1 MTDLISSSSLYPKRS
16 TSRMTTAYAYE
27 LDDDL
32 LRRRVEVLERRY
44 GGRERAH
51 SAATLIQRTF
61 RDWALNRRF
70 QAMMNTQN
78 HSSRESQL
86 YSHKSVGAL
95 PSTGRHYLIA
105 PPLQRIAPPLAVDSP
120 RSRSVTASRVNTRY
134 TPSTSLLAQLRADRG
149 IPCTPPTTL
158 LDDKS
163 RMRSGTRSPPSPAP
177 TSRQR
182 TGGSNMI
189 ESLMSPRLVTRR
201 LVGLSPS
208 ERPSPSHPSHSPSP
222 LLMSPVD
229 PLSPSS
235 GCPSSLVWVPRVSV
249 PYPYHGYGEMN
260 RREGRDG
267 IQGVPPPPPPPALI
281 VGGGLM
287 RGYGG
292 ERTDRSDRMDRHHT
306 PPTHSTH
313 SNSLSRM
320 DKRER
325 RERHE
330 EVQRQVSDVERKR
343 QYRVALNFFNKNP
356 NRGVQL
362 LTQWGFVDESAESLA
377 KLMFGR
383 RGLSKQMIGEYLGQ
397 HEPFH
402 TYVLDLFISQIDV
415 QGLEVDDA
423 LRKVLSFFRLPGE
436 SQKIE
441 RILETFSKHYTRSNP
456 GKATTFTGG
465 SDTIHVLV
473 YAMIML
479 QTSLHNP
486 AVQSSSR
493 MTKTQFVKLLDGADN
508 GRSMDKEMLCGIFDR
523 IRTEEFKQ
531 GEDHVTQVQKVEA
544 DIIGKDKPRLSECHR
559 RLVCYCRLHS
569 IVDAGKK
576 QSESAHERDVYLF
589 NDMILVT
596 KSVPKKKTKN
606 GYQYMLKSSSTLLGA
621 KVKLFSNSYYSYGI
635 DIDCRPSGPQMLFAA
650 KNHDDRIRFV
660 SDVHEA
666 ILECTQMEAV
676 RLEMEFGKQHPGC
689 KSGVHSANTMVAV
702 TVPKVEKTTVN
713 GDDDGTR
720 LDCQRD
726 SGVSDVLVDELEGV
740 HVSSPSDTS
749 SASSAS
755 SGVSSSSLIPAE
767 TSIGSNGLGASSSS
781 HPRSSL
787 LTRRSS
793 FHSLDSGMVE
803 EQFDNAAI

>member
-1 MTDLISSSSLYPKRS
+1 MADLISSGSLYPKTS
-16 TSRMTTAYAYE
+16 SSRMMAAYE
-27 LDDDL
+27 ISDDL

-51 SAATLIQRTF
+51 AAATLIQRTF

-78 HSSRESQL
+78 HGSRENQL
-86 YSHKSVGAL
+86 YSMKSFGAL
-95 PSTGRHYLIA
+95 PTTGRHFVA
-105 PPLQRIAPPLAVDSP
+105 PPLQRIAPPLALDSQ
-120 RSRSVTASRVNTRY
+120 RSRSVTASRANSRY

-149 IPCTPPTTL
+149 IPCTPPSTL

-163 RMRSGTRSPPSPAP
+163 RIRSGTRSPPSPAP

-208 ERPSPSHPSHSPSP
+208 ERPSPSHAPSP
-222 LLMSPVD
+222 LLMSPID

-235 GCPSSLVWVPRVSV
+235 GGPPLVWVPRASV
-249 PYPYHGYGEMN
+249 PYPHHGYDSC
-260 RREGRDG
+260 RREGRE
-267 IQGVPPPPPPPALI
+267 GVPPPPPPPALM
-281 VGGGLM
+281 GGALS
-287 RGYGG
+287 RGYG
-292 ERTDRSDRMDRHHT
+292 ERSERLST
-306 PPTHSTH
+306 PPHH

-415 QGLEVDDA
+415 HGLEVDDA

-441 RILETFSKHYTRSNP
+441 RILETFSKHYTRCNP
-456 GKATTFTGG
+456 GRTTFTGG
-465 SDTIHVLV
+465 ADTIHVLV

-486 AVQSSSR
+486 AVQSSAR
-493 MTKTQFVKLLDGADN
+493 MTKNQFVKLLEGADN

-523 IRTEEFKQ
+523 IRVEEFKQ

-544 DIIGKDKPRLSECHR
+544 DIVGKDKPRLSECHR

-569 IVDAGKK
+569 VVDAGKK

-596 KSVPKKKTKN
+596 KSVPKKKTRN
-606 GYQYMLKSSSTLLGA
+606 GYQYVLKSHSTLLGA
-621 KVKLFSNSYYSYGI
+621 KVKLFSNSYYAYGI

-660 SDVHEA
+660 NDVHEA
-666 ILECTQMEAV
+666 VLECCQMEAV
-676 RLEMEFGKQHPGC
+676 RLEMELGKQQPG
-689 KSGVHSANTMVAV
+689 KRERDTGGMVAV
-702 TVPKVEKTTVN
+702 SVPKVERTT
-713 GDDDGTR
+713 DDDATR
-720 LDCQRD
+720 LDSQRD

-740 HVSSPSDTS
+740 VSSPSDTS
-749 SASSAS
+749 SASS
-755 SGVSSSSLIPAE
+755 GVSSSSLVPVE
-767 TSIGSNGLGASSSS
+767 TSLASGGLGVASSSGGRSS
-781 HPRSSL
+781 HP
-787 LTRRSS
+787 LTRRLS

-803 EQFDNAAI
+803 EQFESPAI